1 MALNINGTTGIS
13 GVDGSASAPALQG
26 TDSNTGLSFGTDT
39 VNINTGG
46 TIRARVDSAGRMIVG
61 AQSGTGKFIVQDS
74 SLPKIQSN
82 YNGAAHFESSVGGSG
97 GGFAIT
103 SSHFLTFNHQ
113 PYANR
118 GTDTNLTERMRILS
132 DGRITTSGL
141 DGNTDITTTGV
152 GDTYDGTIFGG
163 VQQALRVTRTSAPT
177 VFLNRNGSAGTII
190 EFRYGGSIVGSIS
203 TNANSLPS
211 DKNYKKNITNL
222 TLGLDLVN
230 KLQPVSYH
238 YKFDADSDP
247 VMYGLVAQDVETA
260 LNDAGV
266 AQNTA
271 AILQYEEKNDEKD
284 SDYAL
289 DYIKLTPILINAVK
303 ELSAEIESLKSEIAA
318 LKSS

>member
-26 TDSNTGLSFGTDT
+26 TDSNTGVSFGTDT
-39 VNINTGG
+39 VDITTGG
-46 TIRARVDSAGRMIVG
+46 TIRARVDSAGKMIVG

-82 YNGAAHFESSVGGSG
+82 YQGTAHFESSVGGSG

-103 SSHFLTFNHQ
+103 SGHFLTFNHQ

-141 DGNTDITTTGV
+141 DGNTDITTTGT

-203 TNANSLPS
+203 TNANSLTS

-238 YKFDADSDP
+238 YKFDGDSDP

-271 AILQYEEKNDEKD
+271 AILKYEAKNDERE
-284 SDYAL
+284 SDYNL
-289 DYIKLTPILINAVK
+289 DYTKLTPILINAVK
-303 ELSAEIESLKSEIAA
+303 ELSAKITTLETKVAA
-318 LKSS
+318 LEAG